1 MLGLTIAC
9 AAYLIFIM
17 LGRIVNYDKNDKQ
30 SNIVRAIDNITIVAL
45 VLLICFL
52 NR

>member
-9 AAYLIFIM
+9 AAYLIFILM
-17 LGRIVNYDKNDKQ
+17 GRIVNYDKNDKQ
-30 SNIVRAIDNITIVAL
+30 SNIVRVVDNIMIVVL
-45 VLLICFL
+45 VLLIYFL